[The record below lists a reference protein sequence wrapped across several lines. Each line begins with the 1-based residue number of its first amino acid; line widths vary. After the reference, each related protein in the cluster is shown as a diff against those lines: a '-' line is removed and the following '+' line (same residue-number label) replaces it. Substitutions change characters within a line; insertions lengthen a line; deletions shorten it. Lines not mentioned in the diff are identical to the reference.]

1 MFRLFQLCGFV
12 VLASLRQSTSVRPA
26 RSMDDQAD
34 VMQGSSQPQLKSNA
48 TRVGYPPCDRTKS
61 IAAQI
66 PAVGCNCGAPMK
78 PVDMSGGCHSV
89 CGKRT
94 AGKHFG
100 DTLMHGV
107 SGSSSTPELLSGL
120 IKGIFYIG
128 MHGVGALPDKD
139 KLQVCVATFDFIHRK
154 CPARKQKGCEM
165 KANFERLPRCSGVWE
180 SLGQNNGEYVCKV
193 IDWWDA
199 CCEDREPLP
208 LEEQSC
214 AGCGQDMYF
223 CNCENIGDGVR
234 PTHR

>member
-1 MFRLFQLCGFV
+1 
-12 VLASLRQSTSVRPA
+12 
-26 RSMDDQAD
+26 
-34 VMQGSSQPQLKSNA
+34 
-48 TRVGYPPCDRTKS
+48 
-61 IAAQI
+61 
-66 PAVGCNCGAPMK
+66 
-78 PVDMSGGCHSV
+78 MSGGCHSV

-234 PTHR
+234 PTH